1 MYFADL
7 TNACGL
13 ATSGLEVLGVDVP
26 MSSAPDAEADGPAE
40 AQAADGDDEVLASPV
55 SALDDDV
62 SGTSQL

>member
-1 MYFADL
+1 LYFADL

-26 MSSAPDAEADGPAE
+26 MSSAPDAEAGGPAE
-40 AQAADGDDEVLASPV
+40 AHAADGDDEVLASPV